1 MTGAARGTA
10 NYMIQIKNN
19 SEEIIKISGVIAENG
34 NIIAKRVL
42 TNRFFNK
49 YGEIF
54 EVVSTMA
61 DGRQVMNLR
70 EGWEIAKAS
79 KARKPKASEPT
90 EPEPI
95 AEPEPTTTEPEPI
108 AEPTQVVEPEP
119 QPEPTTEPVQPTIE
133 PTQSEP
139 TFNTGSLQDGLTAAF
154 MPVFT
159 GVAKQI
165 EQNVMAKV
173 QPILDKAPIKHVIE
187 VRTPQG
193 TQTLSTDIVHV
204 EFERLSWLVANNIPT
219 YIYGPAGS
227 GKNVL
232 CAQVAEALGL
242 TFYYCGAISD
252 EFKLKGYG
260 NAAGEYVPTEF
271 YKAFTQGGLLMLD
284 ELDASDPQVLVAI
297 NAAISQRYVDFP
309 VIGRVDAHPD
319 FRVVSAGNTFGTGA
333 SMAYTGRS
341 SLDAS
346 TLNRFG
352 YLKVDYDPRIDLC
365 CAGNDK
371 ELCKFGQGLRK
382 AAELTGLSL
391 LVSYRQFTM
400 MSQLLAGGMFTTEH
414 AIEFAITKGMQ
425 RDELVILDNAL
436 HMDDNKFAQA
446 LHRLATA

>member
-10 NYMIQIKNN
+10 KYMILKNIHTGEELSSTALKLKDGQIVGDYEFK
-19 SEEIIKISGVIAENG
+19 
-34 NIIAKRVL
+34 
-42 TNRFFNK
+42 TRFYNK
-49 YGEIF
+49 YGKAVEKTGNAEDGKPIF
-54 EVVSTMA
+54 SLH
-61 DGRQVMNLR
+61 D
-70 EGWEIAKAS
+70 GWEIAKAS
-79 KARKPKASEPT
+79 KARKPKASKPSK
-90 EPEPI
+90 PI
-95 AEPEPTTTEPEPI
+95 AEPEPTATEPEPI

-119 QPEPTTEPVQPTIE
+119 QTEPTTEPAQPTIE
-133 PTQSEP
+133 PTQTEP

-154 MPVFT
+154 MPVFS

-165 EQNVMAKV
+165 EANVMAKV
-173 QPILDKAPIKHVIE
+173 QPILDKAPVKHVIE

-193 TQTLSTDIVHV
+193 MQTLSTDIVHV
-204 EFERLSWLVANNIPT
+204 EFERLVWLVNNNIPT

-271 YKAFTQGGLLMLD
+271 YRAFTQGGLLMLD

-371 ELCKFGQGLRK
+371 ELCEFGHGLRK

-400 MSQLLAGGMFTTEH
+400 MSQLLAGGKFTTEH

-436 HMDDNKFAQA
+436 DINDNKYAQA
-446 LHRLATA
+446 LHRLTHA

>member
-1 MTGAARGTA
+1 VAQRRILRNFAL
-10 NYMIQIKNN
+10 Y
-19 SEEIIKISGVIAENG
+19 IINKQRKIMK
-34 NIIAKRVL
+34 KRLL
-42 TNRFFNK
+42 TL
-49 YGEIF
+49 
-54 EVVSTMA
+54 TWMA
-61 DGRQVMNLR
+61 LALTC
-70 EGWEIAKAS
+70 AKAN
-79 KARKPKASEPT
+79 
-90 EPEPI
+90 
-95 AEPEPTTTEPEPI
+95 
-108 AEPTQVVEPEP
+108 VV
-119 QPEPTTEPVQPTIE
+119 I
-133 PTQSEP
+133 
-139 TFNTGSLQDGLTAAF
+139 N
-154 MPVFT
+154 
-159 GVAKQI
+159 
-165 EQNVMAKV
+165 
-173 QPILDKAPIKHVIE
+173 
-187 VRTPQG
+187 
-193 TQTLSTDIVHV
+193 STNFPD
-204 EFERLSWLVANNIPT
+204 ENFR
-219 YIYGPAGS
+219 
-227 GKNVL
+227 
-232 CAQVAEALGL
+232 AQVAEALGL

-352 YLKVDYDPRIDLC
+352 YLKVDYDQRIDLC

-371 ELCKFGQGLRK
+371 ELCEFGHSLRK

-425 RDELVILDNAL
+425 RDELVILDNAV
-436 HMDDNKFAQA
+436 DINDNKYAQA
-446 LHRLATA
+446 LHRLAHA